1 MVFWLWFL
9 TLSCKALFLTVYYI
23 LQNVHFVLV
32 DSALK
37 LSAKMLQILGSI
49 P

>member
-1 MVFWLWFL
+1 MVFYLWFL
-9 TLSCKALFLTVYYI
+9 TLVVRHFSWLFNI

-37 LSAKMLQILGSI
+37 LSTKMLQILGSI